1 MEETLEKEIPP
12 SEVKDSNEGM
22 TFDLKLYNES
32 LLKEHA
38 CLIFFIMNLFIV
50 YIYFFFL

>member
-1 MEETLEKEIPP
+1 MEETLKKEIPP

-22 TFDLKLYNES
+22 TFDLKLCSES

-38 CLIFFIMNLFIV
+38 CLICFTL
-50 YIYFFFL
+50 

>member
-1 MEETLEKEIPP
+1 MEETLEKEILP

-22 TFDLKLYNES
+22 TFDLKLCSES

-38 CLIFFIMNLFIV
+38 SQIFFSL
-50 YIYFFFL
+50 